1 MQLDI
6 LTPERKLYSGDVTY
20 VEMPGIDGYFGVLDN
35 HAAMISALGAGKI
48 TVDQVNAITPSENE
62 EANTFMTEAKDKRF
76 TFDVKG
82 GVAEIFHN
90 KVIVLLD

>member
-1 MQLDI
+1 
-6 LTPERKLYSGDVTY
+6 
-20 VEMPGIDGYFGVLDN
+20 MPGIDGYFGVMEN

-48 TVDQVNAITPSENE
+48 TVEQVNGITPSKEDTN
-62 EANTFMTEAKDKRF
+62 NYMDEAKDQRF

-82 GVAEIFHN
+82 GVAEVFHN